1 MFNFQWRVASPS
13 RPETT
18 LYVNAT
24 MLELTLFCSQ
34 PMLNRMSFNFK
45 MVFEVI
51 AGIGCALCAF
61 FVFLTFFI
69 LLVLW
74 RKISGAITAL
84 KIQVCIALIG
94 AYATI
99 LKALHESLTKVCIIL
114 IKTFN

>member
-13 RPETT
+13 NRKLLFYVQCNHVGTYAVLLTT
-18 LYVNAT
+18 YAQPD
-24 MLELTLFCSQ
+24 ELQFQ
-34 PMLNRMSFNFK
+34 DG
-45 MVFEVI
+45 FEVI

-99 LKALHESLTKVCIIL
+99 LKALHESLTK
-114 IKTFN
+114 